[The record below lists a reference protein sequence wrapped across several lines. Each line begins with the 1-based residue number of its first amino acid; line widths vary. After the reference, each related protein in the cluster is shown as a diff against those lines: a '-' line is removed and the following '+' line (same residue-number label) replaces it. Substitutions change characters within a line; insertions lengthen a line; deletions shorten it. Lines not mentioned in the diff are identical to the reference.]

1 MASTCGKSKKVALK
15 AQPSESLMFLH
26 VQTSRVSESSHVSPD
41 CRLLIDCYILVI
53 RSWNAPK
60 VLCLSRE
67 VAVVERCVCM
77 DLRPGQ

>member
-15 AQPSESLMFLH
+15 AQPSESLMFLP
-26 VQTSRVSESSHVSPD
+26 RVSESSHVSPD

-60 VLCLSRE
+60 GLCLS
-67 VAVVERCVCM
+67 
-77 DLRPGQ
+77 